1 MQGPGIMTHRNECSA
16 KGTENPYIRFTTCQA
31 LSADA
36 LHTEL
41 ITVLLELRK
50 LRLGKVR

>member
-1 MQGPGIMTHRNECSA
+1 MTKR
-16 KGTENPYIRFTTCQA
+16 KVFV
-31 LSADA
+31 ADA